1 MRRPRIGIPLG
12 LDDRGRW
19 RAGRDYQYIDRRY
32 ADAITRAGGT
42 PLYLPI
48 QPDAAPLV
56 ELLDGLLL
64 PGGDDLPPTRA
75 LAPGIL
81 AELDLVSESQLA
93 FDEALLAAA
102 RGQGLPIL
110 GICYGMQLMV
120 RSAGGELFDHLPSQQ
135 PEADDHRPGD
145 PAARHLVVVEPAT
158 RLARVLDA
166 GDHEVNTLHHQ
177 AVRCVSPAHRV
188 AARSPDGVIEAIESS
203 DAACVESGAP
213 GAWEI
218 GVQWHPE
225 KLSGSDSDRLFGDF
239 IETAGARIRS

>member
-64 PGGDDLPPTRA
+64 PGGDDLPPTRT
-75 LAPGIL
+75 LAPDVR
-81 AELDLVSESQLA
+81 AELDLVSAPQLA

-120 RSAGGELFDHLPSQQ
+120 RSAGGELFDHLPTQQ

-145 PAARHLVVVEPAT
+145 PDARHPLLVEPAT
-158 RLARVLDA
+158 RLASVLDA
-166 GDHEVNTLHHQ
+166 GDHAVNTLHHQ
-177 AVRCVSPAHRV
+177 AVRRVGPAHRV
-188 AARSPDGVIEAIESS
+188 AARSPDGVIEAIESM
-203 DAACVESGAP
+203 DASSTTTGAA
-213 GAWEI
+213 GAWEL

-225 KLSGSDSDRLFGDF
+225 KLPGSDSDRLFRDF
-239 IETAGARIRS
+239 LERAEARIRS